1 MLTSLAL
8 HLLCTCFALA
18 LHAHAHAHAPRG
30 ALVGGRAPPPL
41 GFSFLCRYAR
51 RAPAAGDC
59 WATLVPLCFS
69 PSFSACLRRVHWCK
83 KIRGLMMRAKNAPRL
98 SRPNR
103 SFLPRQGLTPTLE
116 TPDQRLLRKPLVALV
131 AARQNQLLR
140 LLLGRRPA
148 GAARWAARRFPRS
161 TCGWVPTAPLLS
173 RRDVEGRARPDC
185 QAISVQSGQAH
196 LQSA

>member
-8 HLLCTCFALA
+8 HLLCTCFALRCT
-18 LHAHAHAHAPRG
+18 HTHTHTR
-30 ALVGGRAPPPL
+30 LVARSWVVAPPPL

-103 SFLPRQGLTPTLE
+103 SFLPRQGLTPT
-116 TPDQRLLRKPLVALV
+116 PDQRLLRKPWVAWV